1 MEHVKLSLNPTAVR
15 GTLTQE
21 RNLRKQILDS
31 DDEASRHS
39 SDGSISASSSSSS
52 SAGVSPP
59 RRQPTKSEGKPP
71 ATRNESRTTT
81 RSQSG
86 RSTRSGNAGDD
97 IGSISSRRAALSQL
111 RSRRT
116 SQKSTTVVAAEDQYF
131 ERPGKVSSGGP
142 ASGASGRQAMD
153 ETSKS
158 HNGAGFKKET
168 PLSMSDSESK
178 PRGLKAGRSL
188 VVEIQSLPPKA
199 RATYRLWSPDSQA
212 GPQRSMSTK
221 FPGIMED
228 DSDSAADIVTS
239 KAKAARSTAPRS
251 TKDRIKK
258 KPLRNVE
265 VSSEDSEP
273 ISKPRKKMRRDTKNT
288 HQTPITAESRSRKPP
303 AKAIKTG
310 KRNGKDVKPFNGRL
324 VERSEEVLDPDASP
338 PPLTDDEDEDDIVLD
353 QPERFKTQSRLR
365 KKQET
370 PYQRKLRKLKAARAG
385 ETISL
390 SEEEDDEYEWLSDSP
405 GSDKSAAESDD
416 FIVQD
421 GKMVQ
426 DGLLP
431 FEFSMNS
438 AQSTEFKFKVV
449 FHYFVLLVIKG
460 PKVLPLKGQLADY
473 FLPNLADL
481 RRRMQGYR
489 DARVR
494 SQIWRTEF
502 VQSLKKFPSFSVSR
516 LTFVTM

>member
-1 MEHVKLSLNPTAVR
+1 
-15 GTLTQE
+15 
-21 RNLRKQILDS
+21 
-31 DDEASRHS
+31 
-39 SDGSISASSSSSS
+39 
-52 SAGVSPP
+52 
-59 RRQPTKSEGKPP
+59 
-71 ATRNESRTTT
+71 
-81 RSQSG
+81 
-86 RSTRSGNAGDD
+86 
-97 IGSISSRRAALSQL
+97 
-111 RSRRT
+111 
-116 SQKSTTVVAAEDQYF
+116 
-131 ERPGKVSSGGP
+131 
-142 ASGASGRQAMD
+142 MD

-158 HNGAGFKKET
+158 HNGAGSKKET
-168 PLSMSDSESK
+168 PLSMPNSESK
-178 PRGLKAGRSL
+178 PRGLKSGRSL
-188 VVEIQSLPPKA
+188 VVEVQSLPPKA

-221 FPGIMED
+221 FPGIMD
-228 DSDSAADIVTS
+228 DNSDSAADIVTS

-258 KPLRNVE
+258 EPLRNVE

-273 ISKPRKKMRRDTKNT
+273 ISKPRKKIRRDTKST
-288 HQTPITAESRSRKPP
+288 HETPITPESRSRKPP
-303 AKAIKTG
+303 ARAIKTG
-310 KRNGKDVKPFNGRL
+310 KRDGNDVKPFNGRL
-324 VERSEEVLDPDASP
+324 VERSEEVLNPDASP
-338 PPLTDDEDEDDIVLD
+338 PPLTDDEDEDDLVLD

-460 PKVLPLKGQLADY
+460 PKVLPLKDQLADY

-516 LTFVTM
+516 LTSAPLCINAYLLRCSTLFSTSTITAAMHATCPGAGVGGR